1 MRKNRIRVIVPKF
14 WAVPGR
20 QKGLKPGSTPPVAA
34 PAEPEIELAASEPES
49 IAPEDPQEPTKPSK
63 SRHRRLPASGPRCDH
78 CNSREL
84 RRQPESFGYS
94 LLMRGKYQ
102 CARCNSYQTRVQFSW
117 TAPLLLTVL
126 ATIGGAGYVVWSSS
140 WFRQLDSVQALSQ
153 ARAPGGGQLSA
164 FEEMM
169 VRRPKSTL
177 TNASVVELA
186 KAGVRNEVIIRLI
199 RASNADYD
207 LRANAI
213 IELKRNNV
221 DESVILAMIDQSYGN
236 NR

>member
-1 MRKNRIRVIVPKF
+1 MRRRRPADDV
-14 WAVPGR
+14 
-20 QKGLKPGSTPPVAA
+20 LKCA
-34 PAEPEIELAASEPES
+34 
-49 IAPEDPQEPTKPSK
+49 
-63 SRHRRLPASGPRCDH
+63 H
-78 CNSREL
+78 CGSREL
-84 RRQPESFGYS
+84 RRQPPG
-94 LLMRGKYQ
+94 LANWLMFQVHYQ
-102 CARCNSYQTRVQFSW
+102 CARCNKHEYRFQFSW
-117 TAPLLLTVL
+117 GLPLLLTTMIGM
-126 ATIGGAGYVVWSSS
+126 ATAGYMAWGNR
-140 WFRQLDSVQALSQ
+140 WFSQLDPVQALSQ
-153 ARAPGGGQLSA
+153 ARATGGGQLSA

-177 TNASVVELA
+177 TNSSVVDLA

-213 IELKRNNV
+213 IELKRNGV